1 MSKEFK
7 IVIIVI
13 ITSIILLGAFLLA
26 HNIRNIVNTQADTGE
41 GIYTEEPKEASF
53 RAIVVTSSESYIEVR
68 PIEDEDIKM
77 LSDRVSI
84 GLGEDN
90 DALYFEGA
98 ELLITYTGEV
108 MDSYPTQIK
117 VIKIQTE
124 MDYKT
129 KIEDLPGDYSLEAA
143 IEDNCFVSIHGSKIY
158 NKDELDRFLE
168 NVEKNTP
175 DFIRCVSF
183 TTEGD
188 MLITDVNF
196 EGSNSFRTCLD
207 WTRDE
212 YSELEYRTY
221 HYGRFAK
228 LEINE
233 TEESIGIYLNNPIE
247 GDLNE
252 ICVTGYYKNER
263 KTPEWT

>member
-26 HNIRNIVNTQADTGE
+26 HNIRNIVNTQVDTGE

-84 GLGEDN
+84 GLGEYN

-143 IEDNCFVSIHGSKIY
+143 IEDNCFVSIQGSKIY

-168 NVEKNTP
+168 NVEENMP

-188 MLITDVNF
+188 MIITDVNF
-196 EGSNSFRTCLD
+196 EGSNSFRTCSD
-207 WTRDE
+207 
-212 YSELEYRTY
+212 
-221 HYGRFAK
+221 
-228 LEINE
+228 
-233 TEESIGIYLNNPIE
+233 
-247 GDLNE
+247 
-252 ICVTGYYKNER
+252 
-263 KTPEWT
+263 